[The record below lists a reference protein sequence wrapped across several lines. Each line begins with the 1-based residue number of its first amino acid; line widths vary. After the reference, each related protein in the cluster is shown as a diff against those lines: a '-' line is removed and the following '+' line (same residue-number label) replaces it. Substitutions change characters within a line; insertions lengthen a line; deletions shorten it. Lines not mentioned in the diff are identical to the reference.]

1 MHDDLNELVRL
12 MYESGYTDPF
22 EAEGGGAAKAGDQM
36 PPPKKAYVVR
46 EREVEEDKTYVMYN
60 AFELMPEGVKDTY
73 ISTYPTI
80 ARAVYDLVK
89 RGYIIGYYPES
100 IDGEPVPREWI
111 NASYDWVKAQ
121 YDCGEQEQAAA
132 DKLLRP
138 R

>member
-22 EAEGGGAAKAGDQM
+22 EAEGGGAAKAVDQM
-36 PPPKKAYVVR
+36 PPPRKVYTVR

-60 AFELMPEGVKDTY
+60 AFEATPKGEKDIY
-73 ISTYPTI
+73 ISTYPTT

-89 RGYIIGYYPES
+89 RGYIYGYYPES
-100 IDGEPVPREWI
+100 IDGEPVSPHWQP
-111 NASYDWVKAQ
+111 AQADWVKAQ
-121 YDCGEQEQAAA
+121 YERGEQEQAAA